1 MKSLC
6 FAREL
11 GKTAQFKSLEG
22 LNAGRK
28 QIEGDLPLNK
38 LIIYSVVTLVYMA
51 LTVLIF
57 FIPSGPAYNS
67 RENYYFLIFSVEV
80 FLVDLPP
87 GTLQIIF
94 LKGNGPKC

>member
-1 MKSLC
+1 MKSFMFLP
-6 FAREL
+6 ENL
-11 GKTAQFKSLEG
+11 EKTAQFKSLEG

-67 RENYYFLIFSVEV
+67 RENYYF
-80 FLVDLPP
+80 
-87 GTLQIIF
+87 
-94 LKGNGPKC
+94 